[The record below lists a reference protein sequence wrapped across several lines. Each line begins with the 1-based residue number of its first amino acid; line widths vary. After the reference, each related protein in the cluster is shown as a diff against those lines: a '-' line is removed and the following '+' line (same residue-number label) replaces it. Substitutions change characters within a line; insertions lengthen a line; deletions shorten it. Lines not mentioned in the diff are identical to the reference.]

1 MIYKSLLSCSNNTR
15 ELGGFR
21 TAYGGITKNNVYW
34 RSDVPEDPTDAD
46 IERLISADITTI
58 IDMRTDAE
66 RQKTANALADMA
78 EFEYHHFPITEGS
91 GVPESLEAVP
101 MSYISIAIAE
111 NMTKVMKV
119 IVEAEKGVLFHCTA
133 GKDRTGVVSAMIL
146 MTCGV
151 DREHIVRDYVIS
163 REYNHKRLEA
173 FLAAHP
179 EVDRNIVL
187 ANEKSM
193 IGFIELFTERFGTAE
208 RYFESIGLSVEHA
221 DMIKNKLMKGI

>member
-21 TAYGGITKNNVYW
+21 TADGGVTNNNVYW

-66 RQKTANALADMA
+66 RQRTPNTLADIA

-101 MSYISIAIAE
+101 ISYISIATAE

-119 IVEAEKGVLFHCTA
+119 IAEAEKGVLFHCTA
-133 GKDRTGVVSAMIL
+133 GKDRTGVVSALIL
-146 MTCGV
+146 MTCRV
-151 DREHIVRDYVIS
+151 DREYIVRDYVIS

-179 EVDRNIVL
+179 DVDRNIVL

-193 IGFIELFTERFGTAE
+193 NGFIDLFTERFGTAE
-208 RYFESIGLSVEHA
+208 RYFEYIGLSAEYA
-221 DMIKNKLMKGI
+221 EMIRNKLIQGE

>member
-21 TAYGGITKNNVYW
+21 TADGGITKNNVYW
-34 RSDVPEDPTDAD
+34 RSDVPENSTDRD
-46 IERLISADITTI
+46 VELLLSAHITTV
-58 IDMRTDAE
+58 IDMRTEAE
-66 RQKTANALADMA
+66 IQRTPDTLADIP

-101 MSYISIAIAE
+101 LSYISIATAE
-111 NMTKVMKV
+111 NMHKVMKV
-119 IVEAEKGVLFHCTA
+119 IAEAEKGVLFHCTA
-133 GKDRTGVVSAMIL
+133 GKDRTGVVSAIIL

-151 DREHIVRDYVIS
+151 DRESVVRDYVIS

-179 EVDRNIVL
+179 EVDRNVVL

-193 IGFIELFTERFGTAE
+193 NGFIDLFTERFGTTE
-208 RYFESIGLSVEHA
+208 RFFEHIGLSAEHA

>member
-21 TAYGGITKNNVYW
+21 TADGGITKNNVYW
-34 RSDVPEDPTDAD
+34 RSDVPEAPTDED
-46 IERLISADITTI
+46 IERLLSADITTV
-58 IDMRTDAE
+58 IDMRTEAE
-66 RQKTANALADMA
+66 RQRTPNTLADMA

-101 MSYISIAIAE
+101 RSYMTIATAA
-111 NMTKVMKV
+111 NMPKVMKV
-119 IVEAEKGVLFHCTA
+119 LAEAENRVLFHCTA
-133 GKDRTGVVSAMIL
+133 GKDRTGVVSAIIL
-146 MTCGV
+146 MTCGA
-151 DREHIVRDYVIS
+151 DREAIVRDYVIS

-193 IGFIELFTERFGTAE
+193 NGFIDLFTESFCNAE
-208 RYFESIGLSVEHA
+208 RYFEYIGLSAEYA
-221 DMIKNKLMKGI
+221 DMIRNKLLKGQ